1 MTGTSVALRCRGV
14 SLSYGATPVLDEL
27 DIDVAGGETVALLG
41 PSGSG
46 KTSLLGVVAGFVP
59 VGAGE
64 IHIDEVRMSQD
75 VPPEER
81 PVSMVF
87 QNYALWPHMTAVQI
101 VAYPLR
107 RAGVPV
113 SEARADALHLLDR
126 VGIADLADRYPSELS
141 GGQQQR
147 VGLARAL
154 AKAPVL
160 YLFDEPT
167 AHLDA
172 ALRTVLQEE
181 LIDRQR
187 EAGAAALYA
196 THDPLEALAVA
207 DRLALL
213 RDGRVVQAGPPR
225 VVYDEPV
232 DAWAAHLTGPAEV
245 LGVELLDRHQ
255 DVLTIRIGDLDVA
268 VAGGGPHRS
277 GRVDLVVRPEWAA
290 LGGRLPGIVH
300 RTRFGGHRTTV
311 LLDTEVGR
319 VFVQAPSDAV
329 VRPGDHV
336 TWSLNRVWIAEASTV
351 R

>member
-1 MTGTSVALRCRGV
+1 MNDGHAALRCRELTL
-14 SLSYGATPVLDEL
+14 SLGTTQVLSEL
-27 DIDVAGGETVALLG
+27 DLDVGDGETVVLLG

-46 KTSLLGVVAGFVP
+46 KTSLLGAVAGFIP
-59 VGAGE
+59 IGSGE
-64 IHIDEVRMSQD
+64 IWIDGVLMSVD

-87 QNYALWPHMTAVQI
+87 QNYALWPHMTAAQI

-107 RAGVPV
+107 RGGMPERAAV
-113 SEARADALHLLDR
+113 SEAHDLLDR
-126 VGIADLADRYPSELS
+126 VGIADLAGRHPSELS

-154 AKAPVL
+154 AKAPAV

-172 ALRTVLQEE
+172 ALRMVLQEE

-187 EAGAAALYA
+187 DAGAAALYA
-196 THDPLEALAVA
+196 THDPQEALGVA

-213 RDGRVVQAGPPR
+213 RDGRIVQAGEPR
-225 VVYDEPV
+225 EVYAEPI
-232 DAWAAHLTGPAEV
+232 DAWAAHLTGAAEV
-245 LGVELLDRHQ
+245 LNVELLDRHR

-268 VAGGGPHRS
+268 VAGGGPERS
-277 GRVDLVVRPEWAA
+277 GRIELVVRPEWAA
-290 LGGRLPGIVH
+290 LGGRLPATVH
-300 RTRFGGHRTTV
+300 RVRYSGHHTIV
-311 LLDTEVGR
+311 LLDTEVGH
-319 VFVQAPSDAV
+319 VPVDAPSDAT

-336 TWSLNRVWIAEASTV
+336 TWSLNRVWIARERST
-351 R
+351 